1 MAPKQTPRRT
11 DGGSDD
17 ERRERKME
25 RRGWD
30 RKRKEEEEEKKTLN
44 EQKQFCHREQIQL
57 KSLLDGEEL
66 ELSDQATAMNRSEQ
80 AKLASG
86 VGFPWPVIG
95 SHIVLARHL
104 AIFKYNGRNEC
115 K

>member
-1 MAPKQTPRRT
+1 MGQKKKRRRS
-11 DGGSDD
+11 G
-17 ERRERKME
+17 
-25 RRGWD
+25 
-30 RKRKEEEEEKKTLN
+30 KKNLN

-57 KSLLDGEEL
+57 KSLLDREEL